1 MFTFLQ
7 FKLPN
12 DFQYDKSFKSVTIRF
27 NDVLRKNKEE
37 IPSLK
42 KIIRL
47 VSILKDVLFKNLL
60 QNYRYKV
67 IRFDNNTF
75 DFPGAYFPLMNL

>member
-12 DFQYDKSFKSVTIRF
+12 DFQYEKSFKSVTIRF

-37 IPSLK
+37 ISSLK

-47 VSILKDVLFKNLL
+47 VSILKDVIFKNLL

-67 IRFDNNTF
+67 IRFDNNTC